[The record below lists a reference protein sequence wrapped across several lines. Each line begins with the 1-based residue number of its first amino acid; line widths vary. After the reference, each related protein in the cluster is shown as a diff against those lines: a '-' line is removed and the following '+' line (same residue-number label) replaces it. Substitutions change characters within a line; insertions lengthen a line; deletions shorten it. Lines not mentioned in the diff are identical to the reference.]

1 MRSFYS
7 FQYDKASC
15 GVSVGVYEHKNPK
28 HPDLRKN
35 GILILLSITRR
46 QILPFSDWHHDNLG
60 PLLTQQYTKKP
71 MNSKIGSK
79 QELPFFMGTPGKNP
93 GSSV

>member
-28 HPDLRKN
+28 YPDLRKK
-35 GILILLSITRR
+35 GILMVFSITQR
-46 QILPFSDWHHDNLG
+46 QILLDSRQHRPNI
-60 PLLTQQYTKKP
+60 TQQYTEAIKKYT
-71 MNSKIGSK
+71 NFIILHKKSFL
-79 QELPFFMGTPGKNP
+79 QA
-93 GSSV
+93 